1 MKQTHSIEDF
11 YRDRFDA
18 APERLRREIGHCNVF
33 TIEDY
38 VGRNSESIPFIRRDY
53 YKISLLDGPT
63 RVGYADRT
71 LEIGTRGLLFSNPH
85 VPYIVERMDGGRG
98 GYVCVFTAAFFHHFG
113 SLTQYPLFQP
123 GGTPVFELTEPQYAE
138 AETLFRRM
146 LAELG
151 AGHAHRDDALRVC
164 IFEIAHYALRLRP
177 AGDSTQAP
185 SNRVADLFL
194 ELLERQFPIGD
205 TRERLALRTPADFA
219 AQLSIHVNYLNKS
232 LKEATG
238 KTTTDLLGER
248 ILQEAKVLLRG
259 TRWNVSEIAY
269 ALGFPEAPNF
279 NTFFRQKTQL
289 SPTQF
294 RNGA

>member
-11 YRDRFDA
+11 YRYRFDA
-18 APERLRREIGHCNVF
+18 APERLRRELGHCNVF

-38 VGRNSESIPFIRRDY
+38 VAHNAESIPFIRREY
-53 YKISLLDGPT
+53 YKISLLLGPA
-63 RVGYADRT
+63 RVTYADKT
-71 LEIGTRGLLFSNPH
+71 LHIAERGLMFSSPH
-85 VPYIVERMDGGRG
+85 VPYIVERLDDGYG
-98 GYVCVFTAAFFHHFG
+98 GFVCVFTADFFHQFG
-113 SLTQYPLFQP
+113 GLTHYPLFQP
-123 GGTPVFELTEPQYAE
+123 GGTPVFGLTSPQASE
-138 AETLFRRM
+138 AGEFFQRM
-146 LAELG
+146 LAELT
-151 AGHAHRDDALRVC
+151 AGRHYRDDALRVGL
-164 IFEIAHYALRLRP
+164 FGLAHFAMRLRP
-177 AGDSTQAP
+177 AEDPAP
-185 SNRVADLFL
+185 APTNRVADLFL

-219 AQLSIHVNYLNKS
+219 SQLSVHVNYLNKS

-248 ILQEAKVLLRG
+248 ILQEAKALLKG

-269 ALGFPEAPNF
+269 ALGFTEAPNF
-279 NTFFRQKTQL
+279 NSFFRQKTQL